1 MVIVL
6 SLIFSC
12 LLYFSFCENVDAV
25 FSEEN
30 LRRECL
36 GNKWSLVDPIGVVVY
51 LSRYYVYARILLKY
65 FLLIFLAAFNLVL
78 VEAVRKWEYRKLL
91 AVVLSLSSVLVVYFN
106 LYKPFSSILA
116 GISLLCLTIV
126 VLEGKV
132 TRSNA
137 ILVALS
143 IVALAVS
150 ATALILPI

>member
-1 MVIVL
+1 
-6 SLIFSC
+6 
-12 LLYFSFCENVDAV
+12 VDAV